1 MRVHL
6 NKYKNLTMRLIL
18 IPTFLFLSLFVVNAQ
33 NFKKAAQIIDSESG
47 EGLPYANIMVVNHTI
62 GTTSD
67 SQGYFELT
75 LADSLKNDS
84 LIISYVGYQPLRLC
98 LNEFQDKILKL
109 NPTNVKLNEVVIKP
123 SKKKPRVIVINK
135 FNKKDCKVRYYQLE
149 RNRNLYIPTRPQ
161 EPTIEAICFPYK
173 NEYQNKKIKEVVLR
187 TTSYKKTPTSFNLRL
202 YEGDENGIPSNSLLG
217 KNLIIETTKVTE
229 TIRINLEKHQ
239 LSVPKNGIFVGFEV
253 LIIDKNKRLLID
265 SKGNK
270 IASYSPFL
278 NFTRE
283 EKEEWFWIYSK
294 GKWTKI
300 KQKAIHDLHN
310 NLIYNKPAISLV
322 LTE

>member
-1 MRVHL
+1 M
-6 NKYKNLTMRLIL
+6 KIL
-18 IPTFLFLSLFVVNAQ
+18 KIIIIILFLTSNIYGQ
-33 NFKKAAQIIDSESG
+33 SFKMSNTIVDSRSNEK
-47 EGLPYANIMVVNHTI
+47 LPFANIMLVNYSI
-62 GTTSD
+62 GITSD
-67 SQGYFELT
+67 AEGRFELI
-75 LADSLKNDS
+75 LPDSLSNESIRVSYIGYETLTLSISEAITAEEINLIPKS
-84 LIISYVGYQPLRLC
+84 LSL
-98 LNEFQDKILKL
+98 E
-109 NPTNVKLNEVVIKP
+109 EVVVKP
-123 SKKKPRVIVINK
+123 TKKKSRILTINK
-135 FNKKDCKVRYYQLE
+135 FNKKDCRVRYYPLE

-161 EPTIEAICFPYK
+161 EPTIEAIYFPYK
-173 NEYQNKKIKEVVLR
+173 NEYQNKKIKEVLLR

-217 KNLIIETTKVTE
+217 KNLIIETTKPNE

-253 LIIDKNKRLLID
+253 LIIDKNQRSMID

-283 EKEEWFWIYSK
+283 EKEEWFWLYSK
-294 GKWTKI
+294 GEWTKT

-310 NLIYNKPAISLV
+310 NLIYNKPAISVV
-322 LTE
+322 LME